1 MDNVGQALVPRDIA
15 PHPDELRPRK
25 NCSLP
30 WPPSGRSRTPSAQ
43 PAHTVPSPNPTRVA
57 AGPSNHHR
65 PALRFWSIS
74 RRTKGRDDRGNRR
87 IERSG
92 GRIVIKNERQYR
104 ITKAHAEKFRA
115 TLNELTAMPRGR
127 STSIRSCGR
136 HRNAGSKSQL
146 QTGDYQTASFAR
158 FARLRACSDYVFAKA

>member
-1 MDNVGQALVPRDIA
+1 MDNVGQALVPGDIA

-25 NCSLP
+25 N
-30 WPPSGRSRTPSAQ
+30 WQRDRT
-43 PAHTVPSPNPTRVA
+43 
-57 AGPSNHHR
+57 
-65 PALRFWSIS
+65 IE
-74 RRTKGRDDRGNRR
+74 GNRR
-87 IERSG
+87 IEPSV

-158 FARLRACSDYVFAKA
+158 FARFARLLGLRIRESVELVQK